1 MIKPQN
7 CLRCN
12 GMNIIGPLRLYD
24 TGIKLGAFSGAKL
37 NAFVCAE
44 CGHTEL
50 IVRESEMDKVRM
62 KIV

>member
-1 MIKPQN
+1 
-7 CLRCN
+7 
-12 GMNIIGPLRLYD
+12 MNIIGPLRLYD